1 MQERIYNVHRPQSER
16 RRYAPENLYK
26 LKNVGFKMTTIQ
38 LETYVKEQFNMEL
51 YKFIKHKVEVENL
64 YDYEL
69 AGILNVNGSFIGKLR
84 KTFGM
89 KKAAKFLR
97 QFEQTYGAGAV
108 KKFKKIIENPKNSLA
123 GAARHFGFSR
133 EYARQVYEKIY
144 GYPYTEAFQSKI
156 ELRKRKMLANRKKSK
171 RLELL
176 IKVKRKM
183 ESMGLTPHL
192 RTREH
197 PYEIL
202 TNGYKLLLKCA
213 STPLM
218 IGKKQYFRIT
228 NTTGA
233 SPDFDFIIC
242 VCRNNGESIHY
253 IIPRHAMPKYRVYL
267 LPEAKPGKSKYTR
280 FKEAWH
286 LIAHEN
292 QTKGEGIMKAK
303 DSKQKKAAFSAV
315 QPSNIS
321 GIRPGYINFGSHLD
335 QKNSLSARVKAEID
349 RRCFSKQD
357 LELK

>member
-1 MQERIYNVHRPQSER
+1 
-16 RRYAPENLYK
+16 
-26 LKNVGFKMTTIQ
+26 MTTIQ

-51 YKFIKHKVEVENL
+51 YKFIKQKVEVENL
-64 YDYEL
+64 YNYEL
-69 AGILNVNGSFIGKLR
+69 ACILNVNGSFIGKLK
-84 KTFGM
+84 KTFEI
-89 KKAAKFLR
+89 KKAAGFLR
-97 QFEQTYGAGAV
+97 QFERTYGAGAV
-108 KKFKKIIENPKNSLA
+108 KKFKKIIENPDNSLA
-123 GAARHFGFSR
+123 GVARHFGFSR
-133 EYARQVYEKIY
+133 EYARQVYKKVY

-156 ELRKRKMLANRKKSK
+156 KLKKRKMLANRKKSK

-176 IKVKRKM
+176 IKVKTKM

-218 IGKKQYFRIT
+218 IGKKRYFRIT

-267 LPEAKPGKSKYTR
+267 LPDAGPGKSKYTR

-286 LIAHEN
+286 LL
-292 QTKGEGIMKAK
+292 TRKKPDKEGIMTTKE
-303 DSKQKKAAFSAV
+303 SKQLFERAILSATR
-315 QPSNIS
+315 SGNSS
-321 GIRPGYINFGSHLD
+321 GIQPGYINVGSHLN
-335 QKNSLSARVKAEID
+335 QRNSLSAKVKAEID
-349 RRCFSKQD
+349 RRLHFCRKDKDIQSK
-357 LELK
+357 